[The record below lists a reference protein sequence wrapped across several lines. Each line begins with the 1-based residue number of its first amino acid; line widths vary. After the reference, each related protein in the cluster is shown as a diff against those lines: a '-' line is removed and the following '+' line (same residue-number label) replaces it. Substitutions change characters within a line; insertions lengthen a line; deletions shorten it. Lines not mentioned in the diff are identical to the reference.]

1 MTAFGGNA
9 INAINNLSSSLT
21 TMNNFNT
28 TYTAATI
35 LSAMNAVTSYISNYQ
50 NGVILD
56 INDTSSFNILS
67 GLSKASQYSSCTA
80 TGFTSDSWTPSNS
93 QNPSYI
99 ACQITNGNQ
108 ASSSSC
114 SGVSSRSGSC
124 NGCMD
129 TTSTLSSYSSKATL
143 LSDLG
148 TRYSGCT
155 TFNND
160 LANTWN
166 NYYSIKKS
174 AYAPVSS
181 RASSA
186 NTAVN
191 TFTSDIT
198 GTLNT
203 TFSNAQSSLSSASDT
218 VVDPQYG
225 LVAGLNCKL
234 IGQDI
239 QMATTTFCQSVFTI
253 SYFTRLVLGLASF
266 GILFSMCCGV
276 CTGVRFH
283 KHEIRKLNSAN
294 NEGISD
300 HEVEDITNTNFVK
313 PKALE

>member
-1 MTAFGGNA
+1 
-9 INAINNLSSSLT
+9 
-21 TMNNFNT
+21 
-28 TYTAATI
+28 
-35 LSAMNAVTSYISNYQ
+35 
-50 NGVILD
+50 
-56 INDTSSFNILS
+56 
-67 GLSKASQYSSCTA
+67 
-80 TGFTSDSWTPSNS
+80 
-93 QNPSYI
+93 
-99 ACQITNGNQ
+99 
-108 ASSSSC
+108 
-114 SGVSSRSGSC
+114 
-124 NGCMD
+124 MD
-129 TTSTLSSYSSKATL
+129 TTSTLDGYSSKSTL

-181 RASSA
+181 RASTA

-234 IGQDI
+234 IG
-239 QMATTTFCQSVFTI
+239 
-253 SYFTRLVLGLASF
+253 
-266 GILFSMCCGV
+266 
-276 CTGVRFH
+276 
-283 KHEIRKLNSAN
+283 
-294 NEGISD
+294 
-300 HEVEDITNTNFVK
+300 
-313 PKALE
+313 

>member
-21 TMNNFNT
+21 SMNSFNT

-35 LSAMNAVTSYISNYQ
+35 LSAMNAVTSYISDYQ
-50 NGVILD
+50 TGVILD

-67 GLSKASQYSSCTA
+67 GLSNASQYSSCTA
-80 TGFTSDSWTPSNS
+80 TGFTSDSWIPSDT

-99 ACQITNGNQ
+99 ACEITNGNQ
-108 ASSSSC
+108 ATSSSC
-114 SGVSSRSGSC
+114 GGSVSSRSGSC

-129 TTSTLSSYSSKATL
+129 TTSTLSGYTSKATL

-160 LANTWN
+160 LANTWS
-166 NYYSIKKS
+166 NYYSIKQS

-181 RASSA
+181 RASTA
-186 NTAVN
+186 TTAVN
-191 TFTSDIT
+191 TFSSDIT

-203 TFSNAQSSLSSASDT
+203 TFTNAQSSLSSAAAT

-234 IGQDI
+234 IG
-239 QMATTTFCQSVFTI
+239 
-253 SYFTRLVLGLASF
+253 
-266 GILFSMCCGV
+266 
-276 CTGVRFH
+276 
-283 KHEIRKLNSAN
+283 
-294 NEGISD
+294 
-300 HEVEDITNTNFVK
+300 
-313 PKALE
+313 